1 MNPPDPTGD
10 GVPGAFTVY
19 GGGLAADP
27 AGPSRASR
35 GEKMPKVFAG
45 WRFVLSPPPSSSL
58 RLHRPARRSVTFE
71 RELEPGMD
79 VLREQTPEP
88 TGFDSD
94 EADSGSGRGGRRDRR
109 SHRRHRR
116 LPWWLTAEGLA
127 PYLDRVRGAP
137 MIRLTRTMRGEGIR
151 LFGKGPLV
159 KADAPEGGGA
169 RGHGSSDSG
178 SSSRA
183 AVANNAEND
192 GAGGLFRRS
201 QVRVHACPDV
211 AIGWRGSIAGG
222 ERDDDPVAVELDVQS
237 ARVPAG
243 GRARHTAG
251 LHIRAKILPR
261 WFPNDRF
268 EAGVSVEAYTDREP
282 VRDVA
287 ARREEE
293 VNRRKKD
300 ANRRSERRRRSDRR
314 NDGSRDSPGVPGAT
328 PVFTFGIPNRRRRT
342 TTTTTGS
349 PRRFAS
355 RDVRTPIDDDDD
367 DDDGEMDAEVL
378 KAAAATV
385 VDSIGAT
392 CQSTNRP
399 IRCETSRHGRDR
411 LDDDAGR
418 EPAATTTT
426 TVVTRRRS

>member
-1 MNPPDPTGD
+1 MERSRRAMNPPDPTGD

-58 RLHRPARRSVTFE
+58 RLQGRARRSVTFE

-94 EADSGSGRGGRRDRR
+94 EADSGSGRGRRRDRR
-109 SHRRHRR
+109 SHRHHHRRRR
-116 LPWWLTAEGLA
+116 LPWWLTSEGLA

-169 RGHGSSDSG
+169 RGDGSSDSG

-183 AVANNAEND
+183 AGANNAEND

-237 ARVPAG
+237 ALVPAG
-243 GRARHTAG
+243 GRAPAHGGPAHPRQDPAAMVPERQVRGGGFRGGVHRP
-251 LHIRAKILPR
+251 RA
-261 WFPNDRF
+261 
-268 EAGVSVEAYTDREP
+268 

-314 NDGSRDSPGVPGAT
+314 NDGFARLPASPARRPCSPSASPIADGE
-328 PVFTFGIPNRRRRT
+328 RRRRRRRRRRRGPRDGSHPATSGPRSTTTTTT
-342 TTTTTGS
+342 TTTTTGRWT
-349 PRRFAS
+349 RRF
-355 RDVRTPIDDDDD
+355 
-367 DDDGEMDAEVL
+367 
-378 KAAAATV
+378 
-385 VDSIGAT
+385 
-392 CQSTNRP
+392 
-399 IRCETSRHGRDR
+399 
-411 LDDDAGR
+411 
-418 EPAATTTT
+418 
-426 TVVTRRRS
+426 